1 MNKKTLLI
9 ILVIVIV
16 VALGLIIYQ
25 YIYILPYS
33 GYKAGT
39 EVQEG
44 AGGEISPESQTRTQV
59 PENVTIPE
67 VGEEVPEGVAA
78 PTVVTPAAPEVE
90 SKFRGFDIK
99 AEGNKF
105 DPNTVIVEL
114 GDTVHINFTAV
125 DKDYD
130 ISLPDY
136 GMKQIAPKGQTK
148 PLEFQ
153 AVIEGK
159 FTYYCELCGGLD
171 STAKGYIIVIK

>member
-1 MNKKTLLI
+1 
-9 ILVIVIV
+9 
-16 VALGLIIYQ
+16 
-25 YIYILPYS
+25 LPYS